1 MYFAAYNV
9 FCDAI
14 KTFIEVS
21 DCEQFSIEGVQDT
34 SHLQC
39 KRSSAIKKA
48 GFLSLLDGAST
59 VDKASLLAISAI
71 QAHAWLKNGV
81 VTIPPQRTDHAQL
94 MCCSKTGLILTFVSI
109 QPEGHQSAQLK
120 PFTVSEHDFRECLGA
135 GRAQQAL

>member
-71 QAHAWLKNGV
+71 QAHAWLKV
-81 VTIPPQRTDHAQL
+81 QP
-94 MCCSKTGLILTFVSI
+94 SKLGLILE
-109 QPEGHQSAQLK
+109 PN
-120 PFTVSEHDFRECLGA
+120 
-135 GRAQQAL
+135 